1 MKSTA
6 IIPITNAMPQDNFS
20 HLVREHHASLSAYAR
35 IISREPTAVADLVQD
50 TFITAW
56 QNLHKFDVTR
66 DIASWLRGIARNKWR
81 ETCRKNGRE
90 ISMDEASLTALEQT
104 LHEWQADKP
113 EIFDRLEDCR
123 SRLPEPLELTL
134 RSCYDESL
142 SGREAAEKLQINE
155 VTLRK
160 RLERA
165 REALRQCLQGK
176 TETNTNSEP
185 S

>member
-1 MKSTA
+1 MTTK
-6 IIPITNAMPQDNFS
+6 IPQDDFS
-20 HLVREHHASLSAYAR
+20 RLVREHHATISTYAR

-56 QNLHKFDVTR
+56 QNIHKFDITR

-90 ISMDEASLTALEQT
+90 VSMDEASLTALEHT
-104 LHEWQADKP
+104 LHAWQADKP

-123 SRLPEPLELTL
+123 SRLPEALELTL

-142 SGREAAEKLQINE
+142 SGRDAAEQLQINE

-176 TETNTNSEP
+176 TEITTNSEP